1 MNASIVASYEE
12 SAAALGMACA
22 VTRETITGRLILHEE
37 VELLECEAHT
47 GSMKSIACR
56 VNVRAG

>member
-22 VTRETITGRLILHEE
+22 VTRKPTTGRLILNEK
-37 VELLECEAHT
+37 VELFECEAHT
-47 GSMKSIACR
+47 GSMRSIACR
-56 VNVRAG
+56 VSVRAE